1 MAEKKKKLNKGL
13 DAIFGGDITSL
24 IDDIEHNTPE
34 SSQEKIKLDEIR
46 PNPYQPRKVFDEQ
59 ALNELALSIQEHGIF
74 QPVILKKSV
83 QGYEIVAGERR
94 CRAARMAHLAE
105 VPAII
110 VDFSDQQMME
120 IALLE
125 NKAHAAIH
133 SMKDVPYEMGKH
145 FELIAMPERE
155 DVRDVLVC
163 RNGLRLEE
171 LKKGAI
177 FGTSSIRR
185 AAQIKN
191 IRNDLNIVPIRGNV
205 GTRLEKMK
213 NENMDGIIL
222 AAAGLK
228 RLGMEDIITEYLNP
242 EIFVPAVSQG
252 ALGIECLK
260 NGEYNDYF
268 KSLDNKDV
276 RVTVEAERSFMR
288 ELNGGC
294 HSLIGAY
301 ATLEGN
307 DLYIIG
313 TYEVNG
319 VIVKKDILGNK
330 EDNIELGKK
339 LAQKILMG

>member
-1 MAEKKKKLNKGL
+1 MELVLATRKSLLAQTQTETVMKLLKDKENIDSKKLLVVTEGDKRLDVSLNKIGGKGL
-13 DAIFGGDITSL
+13 FTKDI
-24 IDDIEHNTPE
+24 
-34 SSQEKIKLDEIR
+34 
-46 PNPYQPRKVFDEQ
+46 
-59 ALNELALSIQEHGIF
+59 
-74 QPVILKKSV
+74 
-83 QGYEIVAGERR
+83 
-94 CRAARMAHLAE
+94 
-105 VPAII
+105 
-110 VDFSDQQMME
+110 E

-125 NKAHAAIH
+125 KRAHAAVH
-133 SMKDVPYEMGKH
+133 SMKDVPYEMGED

-163 RNGLRLEE
+163 SSGLKLDQ
-171 LKKGAI
+171 LPNGAI
-177 FGTSSIRR
+177 IGTSSIRR
-185 AAQIKN
+185 AAQIKS

-213 NENMDGIIL
+213 NEGMDGIIL

-260 NGEYNDYF
+260 NGEYNKYF
-268 KSLDNKDV
+268 RELDNKDV

-301 ATLEGN
+301 ATLDGN
-307 DLYIIG
+307 DIYIIG

-319 VIVKKDILGNK
+319 TIVKKDILGKK
-330 EDNIELGKK
+330 EDNIELGRK
-339 LAQKILMG
+339 LAQKILKA

>member
-1 MAEKKKKLNKGL
+1 MELILATRKSALAQTQTQRVMKLLKEKSGVDSKKFLVVTEGDKRLDVSLNKIGGKGL
-13 DAIFGGDITSL
+13 FT
-24 IDDIEHNTPE
+24 
-34 SSQEKIKLDEIR
+34 KEI
-46 PNPYQPRKVFDEQ
+46 
-59 ALNELALSIQEHGIF
+59 
-74 QPVILKKSV
+74 
-83 QGYEIVAGERR
+83 
-94 CRAARMAHLAE
+94 
-105 VPAII
+105 
-110 VDFSDQQMME
+110 E

-177 FGTSSIRR
+177 IGTSSIRR

-213 NENMDGIIL
+213 NENMDGTIL

-301 ATLEGN
+301 ATIEGN

>member
-1 MAEKKKKLNKGL
+1 MELILATRKSALAQTQTQRVMKLLKEKSGVDSKKFLVVTEGDKRLDVSLNKIGGKGL
-13 DAIFGGDITSL
+13 FT
-24 IDDIEHNTPE
+24 
-34 SSQEKIKLDEIR
+34 KEI
-46 PNPYQPRKVFDEQ
+46 
-59 ALNELALSIQEHGIF
+59 
-74 QPVILKKSV
+74 
-83 QGYEIVAGERR
+83 
-94 CRAARMAHLAE
+94 
-105 VPAII
+105 
-110 VDFSDQQMME
+110 E

-177 FGTSSIRR
+177 IGTSSIRR

-191 IRNDLNIVPIRGNV
+191 IRNDSNIVPIRGNV

>member
-1 MAEKKKKLNKGL
+1 MELILATRKSALAQTQTQRVMKLLKEKSGVDSKKFLVVTEGDKRLDVSLNKIGGKGL
-13 DAIFGGDITSL
+13 FT
-24 IDDIEHNTPE
+24 
-34 SSQEKIKLDEIR
+34 KEI
-46 PNPYQPRKVFDEQ
+46 
-59 ALNELALSIQEHGIF
+59 
-74 QPVILKKSV
+74 
-83 QGYEIVAGERR
+83 
-94 CRAARMAHLAE
+94 
-105 VPAII
+105 
-110 VDFSDQQMME
+110 E

-145 FELIAMPERE
+145 FGLIAMPERE

-177 FGTSSIRR
+177 IGTSSIRR

-191 IRNDLNIVPIRGNV
+191 IRNDINIVPIRGNV

-301 ATLEGN
+301 ATIEGN

-339 LAQKILMG
+339 LAQKILMGQ